1 MSRAAGRFLAAAFFV
16 TLALLACD
24 QPYAQEPTPAASQ
37 TLAST
42 PTPPR
47 RLAISD
53 DTAARIV
60 AAARERLSHEV
71 VYDGAYVKI
80 PFPGGDV
87 APDRGVCTDEVVRIF
102 RALGQDLQKLVY
114 DDLRAA
120 PGAYPNSWPGPR
132 PDPNIDHRRVPNLM
146 VFFSRRGVS
155 LPITDNA
162 ADYAPGDVVAWRL
175 DNGLTHIGVL
185 TDDTAD
191 GVTPAAVH
199 NIGAGPR
206 LEHVLFSWKIIGH
219 YRFPKR

>member
-1 MSRAAGRFLAAAFFV
+1 M
-16 TLALLACD
+16 ACD
-24 QPYAQEPTPAASQ
+24 RPFAQEPTPTPVPAS
-37 TLAST
+37 
-42 PTPPR
+42 PT
-47 RLAISD
+47 RLAVPD

-60 AAARERLSHEV
+60 EAARERLRHEV

-102 RALGQDLQKLVY
+102 RALGHDLQKLVH

-132 PDPNIDHRRVPNLM
+132 PDPHIDHRRVPNLM
-146 VFFSRRGVS
+146 AFFARRGFS
-155 LPITDNA
+155 LPITDKPT
-162 ADYAPGDVVAWRL
+162 DYAPGDVVAWRL

-185 TDDTAD
+185 TDDTSD
-191 GVTPAAVH
+191 GVTPAVVH

-206 LEHVLFSWKIIGH
+206 LENVLFAWIIIGH